1 MKLPNVKELNAQFI
15 SRQTRR
21 HVCFEK
27 TLEGCSSFIKKHAD
41 KNATVCFYVVPE
53 FLIGYPLYDINEC
66 ITYIKDKLEKSG
78 FLIKYY
84 FPRIL
89 YISWNVN
96 EIKENKMNK
105 DISMIKTLEGKGQK
119 KVMKPKQPTGN
130 RIKFADTEFIDS
142 VKEFKPSG
150 KIVLNLA

>member
-1 MKLPNVKELNAQFI
+1 MKLPNVKELNAQLV

-27 TLEGCSSFIKKHAD
+27 TLEACSSFIKKHAD

-78 FLIKYY
+78 YLTKYY

-96 EIKENKMNK
+96 EIKEFKMNK
-105 DISMIKTLEGKGQK
+105 DISLIKTLEGKGQPK
-119 KVMKPKQPTGN
+119 KGN
-130 RIKFADTEFIDS
+130 RIKFAADTGFIDS